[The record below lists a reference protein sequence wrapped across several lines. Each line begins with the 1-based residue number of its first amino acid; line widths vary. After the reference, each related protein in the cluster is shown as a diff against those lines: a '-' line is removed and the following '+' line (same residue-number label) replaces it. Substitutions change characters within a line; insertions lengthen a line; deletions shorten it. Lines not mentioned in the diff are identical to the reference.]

1 MDSKER
7 VRRTV
12 CHQQTDRL
20 AKNFLPSA
28 LTMQKLKSALNVSG
42 EEAVFA
48 HMGADIRTM
57 DATAWYK
64 NPLRQWRDEEGTL
77 WQETFWGYERNLS
90 CQMRLSDIRSRIPRR
105 LIIVR
110 LSGIVRYTRTKQ
122 SWWGM
127 RERTRWRLPICVD
140 RSSCLSI

>member
-42 EEAVFA
+42 DAAVFA

-57 DATAWYK
+57 DATAW
-64 NPLRQWRDEEGTL
+64 
-77 WQETFWGYERNLS
+77 
-90 CQMRLSDIRSRIPRR
+90 
-105 LIIVR
+105 
-110 LSGIVRYTRTKQ
+110 
-122 SWWGM
+122 
-127 RERTRWRLPICVD
+127 
-140 RSSCLSI
+140 